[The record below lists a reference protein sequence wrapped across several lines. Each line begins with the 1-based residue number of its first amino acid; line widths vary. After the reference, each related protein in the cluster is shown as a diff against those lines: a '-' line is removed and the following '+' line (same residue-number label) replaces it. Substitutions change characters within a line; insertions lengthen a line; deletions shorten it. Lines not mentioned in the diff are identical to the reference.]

1 MRHRSKFSTTSRAY
15 RIETTVFE
23 SGERFPVLVDNES
36 GSPLFDPTVF
46 ALSKYRNA
54 NEAVNTIEQ
63 VLRGVMILCLFADH
77 RGINLG
83 TRVRGEGRFLSIDE
97 VDDFTRY
104 AGTPLFLINRKAG
117 TQSRKA
123 SRLAGR
129 QANVL
134 RLTRRLPAAGHLPS
148 VDQNT
153 KAIRLRYAIAYLRWL
168 CQREASHL
176 AAPLEH
182 AAYMERANE
191 ILRALEARIPR
202 VAARSREAISPEERA
217 ELVRVVDPASQD
229 NPWHAPFIRLR
240 NQLIVHWGL
249 GVGLRRGELLSMTVK
264 QVETQFLRATITRRP
279 DNKKD
284 SRRRQPTA
292 KTKGRVV
299 HLGEALALLT
309 INYIR
314 ARAAVPAARRHG
326 FLLVARDG
334 KPMSMSSL
342 TKVFAV
348 LRRKCPKAGK
358 CLSMHVLRHVWNE
371 EFSDLADEAS
381 LSSEEERRI
390 RNEAMGW
397 SDNSKTAEK
406 YQRRRT
412 RKKAAEYSLKIQEKF
427 MGQGANDE

>member
-1 MRHRSKFSTTSRAY
+1 MKHLHKLSTTSRAY
-15 RIETTVFE
+15 RIETVVFE
-23 SGERFPVLVDNES
+23 SGERFPMLVDNES

-54 NEAVNTIEQ
+54 NEATNTIEQ
-63 VLRGVMILCLFADH
+63 VLRGVMILCLFVDH
-77 RGINLG
+77 RGIDLG
-83 TRVRGEGRFLSIDE
+83 TRVREGEFLSIDE
-97 VDDFTRY
+97 VDDFGRY
-104 AGTPLFLINRKAG
+104 AGTPLILINRKPEA
-117 TQSRKA
+117 QSREA
-123 SRLAGR
+123 SRRMGR

-134 RLTRRLPAAGHLPS
+134 RLMRRLPAAGHLPT

-153 KAIRLRYAIAYLRWL
+153 KAIRLRYTTAYLRWL

-182 AAYMERANE
+182 AAYMERAHE

-202 VAARSREAISPEERA
+202 VAPRSREAISPEERE
-217 ELVRVVDPASQD
+217 ELVRVVDPASPN
-229 NPWHAPFIRLR
+229 NPWPDPFIRLR

-249 GVGLRRGELLSMTVK
+249 GVGLRRGEFLSMTVK
-264 QVETQFLRATITRRP
+264 QVETQFLRATITRQP
-279 DNKKD
+279 DNKRD
-284 SRRRQPTA
+284 PRRRQPTT

-314 ARAAVPAARRHG
+314 ARAAIPAARRHG
-326 FLLVARDG
+326 FLLIARDG

-358 CLSMHVLRHVWNE
+358 RLSMHVLRHVWNE
-371 EFSDLADEAS
+371 EFSDLADETS
-381 LSSEEERRI
+381 MSNEEERRI

-397 SDNSKTAEK
+397 SDHSKTAEK

-412 RKKAAEYSLKIQEKF
+412 CKKAAEYSLKIQEKF
-427 MGQGANDE
+427 MGQRAKDE